1 MAIIQV
7 VCPDCS
13 NTGNIE
19 ISDNAVKNV
28 SRGLLAVYVPAD
40 VICPHSFITY
50 VDKNLKIRDYFMADF
65 QLELPDIAPTEK
77 IEDIGF
83 TEEKLTD
90 LSLIKLNLS
99 ANLMTYIL
107 KSILLKK
114 DILLISNETFMN
126 PLILDFF
133 KIITQDN
140 FDFNISFMSEEDFK
154 YISSEFTDFMV
165 FEGSKI
171 INNVNQSIN
180 PKKLKVEKKITH
192 NFLSEIDFNSSLIM
206 LKNELQKAYLLSNSI
221 VEYVQKINNI
231 NKLNVSKLG
240 KNLEKTHKIKI
251 NNDYLEFLLDIVR
264 NYFDVNIPSATESFY
279 KLL

>member
-1 MAIIQV
+1 M
-7 VCPDCS
+7 
-13 NTGNIE
+13 
-19 ISDNAVKNV
+19 NV
-28 SRGLLAVYVPAD
+28 
-40 VICPHSFITY
+40 
-50 VDKNLKIRDYFMADF
+50 RDYFMADF
-65 QLELPDIAPTEK
+65 QFELPDIAPTEEFK
-77 IEDIGF
+77 DVDF
-83 TEEKLTD
+83 SEEID

-99 ANLMTYIL
+99 ANLMTYVL

-154 YISSEFTDFMV
+154 YRSSEFTDFMV

-192 NFLSEIDFNSSLIM
+192 NFLSEIDFNSSLII
-206 LKNELQKAYLLSNSI
+206 LKNELQRAYLLSNSI
-221 VEYVQKINNI
+221 VEYVHKINYI
-231 NKLNVSKLG
+231 NKLNVAKLG

-251 NNDYLEFLLDIVR
+251 NNDYLEFLLNIVR
-264 NYFDVNIPSATESFY
+264 NYFDVNILSAAESFY